1 MHFVGLIF
9 LARRIFCRLFL
20 KFMPIVYYIG
30 TYDIDNMEEFKN
42 YPPKVLQLL
51 AKYGGQ
57 VLASDVEA
65 VTLEGKART
74 MNAIIKFPSIEAAMG
89 MYNDP
94 EYQEHV
100 RPIRLRSTSNCTM
113 VLVKEFQR

>member
-1 MHFVGLIF
+1 
-9 LARRIFCRLFL
+9 
-20 KFMPIVYYIG
+20 MPAVYYIG

-42 YPPKVLQLL
+42 YPPQVAQLL
-51 AKYGGQ
+51 VKYGAQ

-65 VTLEGKART
+65 VRLEGKART
-74 MNAIIKFPSIEAAMG
+74 MNAIIKFPSMEAAMG

-94 EYQEHV
+94 EYQENI

-113 VLVKEFQR
+113 VLVKEFERQ

>member
-1 MHFVGLIF
+1 
-9 LARRIFCRLFL
+9 
-20 KFMPIVYYIG
+20 MPAVYYIG
-30 TYDIDNMEEFKN
+30 AYDIDNMEEFKN
-42 YPPKVLQLL
+42 YPPKVAQLL
-51 AKYGGQ
+51 AKYGAE

-65 VTLEGKART
+65 VTLEGKSRT
-74 MNAIIKFPSIEAAMG
+74 MNAIIKFPSMEAARS

-94 EYQEHV
+94 EYQEHI

>member
-1 MHFVGLIF
+1 
-9 LARRIFCRLFL
+9 
-20 KFMPIVYYIG
+20 MPAVYYIG

-42 YPPKVLQLL
+42 YPPKVAQLL
-51 AKYGGQ
+51 TKYGAE
-57 VLASDVEA
+57 VLASDIDA
-65 VTLEGKART
+65 ITLEGTART
-74 MNAIIKFPSIEAAMG
+74 MNAVIRFPSMEAAMG

-113 VLVKEFQR
+113 VLAKEFQR

>member
-1 MHFVGLIF
+1 
-9 LARRIFCRLFL
+9 
-20 KFMPIVYYIG
+20 MPSVFYIG

-42 YPPKVLQLL
+42 YPPKVAQLL
-51 AKYGGQ
+51 VKYGAQ

-74 MNAIIKFPSIEAAMG
+74 MNAITKFPSMAAAMG
-89 MYNDP
+89 SYNDP
-94 EYQEHV
+94 EYQEHI

-113 VLVKEFQR
+113 VLVKEFEGQ